1 MTELYGD
8 RVSGSICKVHFV
20 TLCLCIAQPLCFI
33 TLLFINSNEP
43 RTSWPHP
50 AFINRQTEEE
60 DKYFHQ
66 SFFFITYRIAKWETW
81 LLIWTLSSVINILL
95 ILFWTKKLEH
105 VLIDETS
112 LMVPLIWHFFLLKE
126 TEWMKNLLLPAF
138 QALSTAMD
146 SKYNIM

>member
-20 TLCLCIAQPLCFI
+20 TLYLCITQPLCFI

-43 RTSWPHP
+43 RTSWPRP

-66 SFFFITYRIAKWETW
+66 SCFITYRIAKWETW

-95 ILFWTKKLEH
+95 ILFWTKKLER
-105 VLIDETS
+105 VLTDETS
-112 LMVPLIWHFFLLKE
+112 LMVPLIWHFFLQKE
-126 TEWMKNLLLPAF
+126 TEWMKNLLVPAF
-138 QALSTAMD
+138 QAPSMAMD